1 MSTFVNIGGVKNRS
15 DLKEFLK
22 ADKYALGKKRKFPKL
37 IGDDIW
43 KFERALRYHEFYLNR
58 RKKYSIRKYFW
69 EYRHRVLGIK
79 LGFDIPCNVFGK
91 GLRINHFGLI
101 VVSTKAK
108 IGDFC
113 DIHQGVNIGE
123 NTDKGAPIIGNNV
136 WIGPGVKIFG
146 KIQIG
151 NNVMIGA
158 NAVVTKNFP
167 NDVVIM
173 GVPAE
178 IKKQSGNIY
187 SKDIDFKRNV

>member
-1 MSTFVNIGGVKNRS
+1 MLINGGGKGRS
-15 DLKEFLK
+15 NLRMFLK
-22 ADKYALGKKRKFPKL
+22 ADKYALGKNRICPKV

-43 KFERALRYHEFYLNR
+43 KFERALRYHEFYINR
-58 RKKYSIRKYFW
+58 GKRFSIRKFFW
-69 EYRHRVLGIK
+69 AYRHRKLGIK
-79 LGFDIPCNVFGK
+79 LGFQIPCNVFGK

-101 VVSTKAK
+101 VVSPKAK

-123 NTDKGAPIIGNNV
+123 NTDKEAPIIGNNV
-136 WIGPGVKIFG
+136 WIGPGVKVFG

-178 IKKQSGNIY
+178 IKKRSGNIY
-187 SKDIDFKRNV
+187 SKDIYFKSDA